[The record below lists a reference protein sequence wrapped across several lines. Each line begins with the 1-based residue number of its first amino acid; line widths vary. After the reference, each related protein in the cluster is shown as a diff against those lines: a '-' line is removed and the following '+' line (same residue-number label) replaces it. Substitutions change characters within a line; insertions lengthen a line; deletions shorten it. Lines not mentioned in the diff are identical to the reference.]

1 MELEISWEEK
11 SLSAQEQQDLMK
23 LLREGIAEALK
34 QADGSEDAE
43 ISLVMVDDE
52 TIHLLNKSY
61 RGVDRP
67 TDVLSFAM
75 QESGEGEPEI
85 YLGDLFAD
93 AQESTEDNPDKTA
106 DFSVE
111 AIMEEELSDD
121 EDEEDDEMLVRSEDD
136 DYFIYEDPV
145 LGDIVI
151 SVERARV
158 QAQEFGHSLAREIVY
173 LAVHGTLHLLGYD
186 HCSDQDSFVMR
197 RMEERVMGKIGL
209 PR

>member
-1 MELEISWEEK
+1 MELDISWEEK

-34 QADGSEDAE
+34 QANGPEDAE

-52 TIHLLNKSY
+52 TIHLLNQSY

-85 YLGDLFAD
+85 YMGDLFAD
-93 AQESTEDNPDKTA
+93 APESTEDNPDKTA
-106 DFSVE
+106 DYSFE

-121 EDEEDDEMLVRSEDD
+121 EDEEDD

-186 HCSDQDSFVMR
+186 HFSDQDSFVMR